1 MSETDRNLLSPNV
14 ENKSNACSNF
24 RKKLKNV
31 LKEGETEFPD
41 DTADLTARYVGN
53 IIQDGNL
60 HEVSLV

>member
-1 MSETDRNLLSPNV
+1 MSDSDRNLLSPNV

-31 LKEGETEFPD
+31 LKEGEEFPD